1 MAGTCTVCAHPER
14 KAIDEALIT
23 GMPLR
28 EIARRWAVSKDAA
41 SRHRKHVSPALAR
54 VVSRRRAD
62 AGPRSA
68 LDRLEELYGRAS
80 VVLAAAEREGQ
91 ASLSLAA
98 IRELR
103 GLVEMLAKITGELD
117 DRPQVNVLNVC
128 TNPEWLATRDAMLG
142 ALAPYPE
149 AALAVA
155 ARLQG
160 IEGPR

>member
-1 MAGTCTVCAHPER
+1 MAGTCTACAHPDR

-23 GMPLR
+23 GLPLR
-28 EIARRWAVSKDAA
+28 EISRRWGVSKDAA
-41 SRHRKHVSPALAR
+41 SRHRKHVTPALAR

-62 AGPRSA
+62 AGPESA

-80 VVLAAAEREGQ
+80 VVLEAAEREGQ

-103 GLVEMLAKITGELD
+103 GIVEMLARITGELD
-117 DRPQVNVLNVC
+117 DRPQLNVLNVHA
-128 TNPEWLATRDAMLG
+128 TPEWLATRDAMLG
-142 ALAPYPE
+142 ALSPYPD
-149 AALAVA
+149 AARAVA

-160 IEGPR
+160 IEAPR

>member
-14 KAIDEALIT
+14 KAIDEALIVGT
-23 GMPLR
+23 PLR
-28 EIARRWAVSKDAA
+28 EITRRWGVSKDAA
-41 SRHRKHVSPALAR
+41 SRHRKHVSPALSR

-68 LDRLEELYGRAS
+68 LDRLEELYGRAN
-80 VVLAAAEREGQ
+80 VVLTAAEREGQ

-103 GLVEMLAKITGELD
+103 SIVEMLAKITGELD
-117 DRPQVNVLNVC
+117 DRPQVAILNVHA
-128 TNPEWLATRDAMLG
+128 TPEWLATRDAMLG

-149 AALAVA
+149 AAQAVA
-155 ARLQG
+155 ARLQA
-160 IEGPR
+160 IEAPR

>member
-14 KAIDEALIT
+14 KAIDEALIVGT
-23 GMPLR
+23 PLR
-28 EIARRWAVSKDAA
+28 EITRRWGVSKDAA
-41 SRHRKHVSPALAR
+41 SRHRKHVSPALSR

-68 LDRLEELYGRAS
+68 LDRLEELYGRAN
-80 VVLAAAEREGQ
+80 VVLTAAEREGQ

-103 GLVEMLAKITGELD
+103 SIVEMLAKITGELD
-117 DRPQVNVLNVC
+117 DRPQVNVLSVHA
-128 TNPEWLATRDAMLG
+128 TPEWLATRDAMLG

-149 AALAVA
+149 AAQAVA

-160 IEGPR
+160 IEAPR